1 MHKGLF
7 CKTLTTLVLVAL
19 ALGTTFAA
27 NSSLPGGTSIV
38 VTIDSPG
45 DGTEIVLPP
54 DQETVDVVVTGQAS
68 IGEGDASANTTLIYV
83 LDASGST
90 EGTAG
95 AICPDQN
102 PIDADPFDPVPDE
115 NEIIDCEI
123 GAAINLND
131 VAISLGTID
140 RVAMIIFAGD
150 AVTADATPGVG
161 DVALIAPS
169 ADANAN
175 AVNDVNEVLHS
186 IMVAE
191 YVGDAGRFNEFA
203 IKPIPDLMMTDY
215 ADAIRKAGDVA
226 QLAATSNVIVIFV
239 SDGEN
244 RAGDH
249 VSDVLPISLP
259 GKNVVFH
266 TFSIPSAGSPADCS
280 MDPRDRGSL
289 QDIADLT
296 GGTCTEVEDP
306 SQLPDVLPKA
316 IIPTLNTLEMA
327 VDGGSATP
335 IDNAEVDPDLP
346 QDGPMTVTYHTTVSG
361 LGFGEHEI
369 CVTAHGSDAGGSGDV
384 TECVTVRVV
393 SPSTAVELRTFA
405 AQAGSDQVTLTWE
418 TASELDNEGFNLWRS
433 QAADGGYARI
443 NIALIPAEGSA
454 DTGASYSYTDADVVR
469 GALYYYRLED
479 IDIHGVSAFHGPIW
493 AMPGERRVYLPFIIQ

>member
-1 MHKGLF
+1 MHKGQF
-7 CKTLTTLVLVAL
+7 CKALTTLVLAAL

-27 NSSLPGGTSIV
+27 NGSLPGGTSIQ

-54 DQETVDVVVTGQAS
+54 GQTTLDVIVTGQAS
-68 IGEGDASANTTLIYV
+68 IGEDDAGANTTLIYV

-90 EGTAG
+90 EGPAS

-131 VAISLGTID
+131 VAISLGTIEK
-140 RVAMIIFAGD
+140 VAMIIFAGD
-150 AVTADATPGVG
+150 AVTADATPGG
-161 DVALIAPS
+161 DDDALIAPD

-175 AVNDVNEVLHS
+175 AANDVDEVLHS

-191 YVGDAGRFNEFA
+191 YVGDAGGFNEFA
-203 IKPIPDLMMTDY
+203 DKPIPDLMMTDY
-215 ADAIRKAGDVA
+215 ADAIRKAGDIA
-226 QLAATSNVIVIFV
+226 QLATTSNVIVIFV

-266 TFSIPSAGSPADCS
+266 TFSIPSAGSPANCS

-306 SQLPDVLPKA
+306 SQLPDILPKA
-316 IIPTLNTLEMA
+316 IIPTLDALEIA
-327 VDGGSATP
+327 VDGGSATL
-335 IDNAEVDPDLP
+335 IDNAEIDPDLP
-346 QDGPMTVTYHTTVSG
+346 QDGPMTVTYHTTVLG
-361 LGFGEHEI
+361 LGIGEHEI
-369 CVTAHGSDAGGSGDV
+369 CVTANGSDAGGSGNV
-384 TECVTVRVV
+384 TECVTVRVA
-393 SPSTAVELRTFA
+393 PPTAVELRAFT
-405 AQAGSDQVTLTWE
+405 AQAGSDHVTLAWE

-433 QAADGGYARI
+433 QAADDGYTQI
-443 NIALIPAEGSA
+443 NIALIPAQGDA
-454 DTGASYSYTDADVVR
+454 DTGASYTYTDADVVR

-479 IDIHGVSAFHGPIW
+479 VNIHGVSAFHGPIW
-493 AMPGERRVYLPFIIQ
+493 AMPGQRRVYLPLVLK